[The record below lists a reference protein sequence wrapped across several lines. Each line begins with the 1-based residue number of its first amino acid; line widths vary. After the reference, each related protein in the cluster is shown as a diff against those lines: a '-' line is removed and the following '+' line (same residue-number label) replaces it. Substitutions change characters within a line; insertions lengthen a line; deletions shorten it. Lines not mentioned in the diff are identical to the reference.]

1 MNNTEEY
8 FRKSKGAGIDDDD
21 FTDLGSGTGFYEGTD
36 FAASVPEFEKPKFEE
51 LYKNEPIEYEEPEF
65 DVPEFDVSEID
76 LTPPQQLISE
86 LGLENQNG
94 LGLGG
99 LENPNLTNNSNLS
112 QFTYNNLI
120 QPDYLVFDTEYY
132 LEKNPDL
139 SNFSDPF
146 QHFLYWGAAVGREY
160 RYKIEVDYTTP
171 EQETTENSE
180 GIAQKYDIS
189 RSLINLRWGLA
200 NIEFF
205 VTDDGD
211 FLAFDTDYYL
221 SQNPDVAV
229 AGIDPYLH
237 FSEFGLGEDREHR
250 YGFVDSLWTY
260 YSTSDVDPT
269 QDSLLTNGENTTG
282 FNPDFNPYRT
292 FDSQYYLR
300 ENPDVAAAGV
310 DPYEHYVAFGQIE
323 GRSPNIY
330 HDLFPPS
337 TFSTEDTN
345 IFDSSNNSFA

>member
-36 FAASVPEFEKPKFEE
+36 FAASVPEFELPEFED
-51 LYKNEPIEYEEPEF
+51 LYKNEPIDLEEPEI
-65 DVPEFDVSEID
+65 DIPEFDVSEID

-86 LGLENQNG
+86 FGLENQNG

-160 RYKIEVDYTTP
+160 RYKIEVDYTPP

-211 FLAFDTDYYL
+211 FLAFDTGYYL
-221 SQNPDVAV
+221 SQNPDLWV
-229 AGIDPYLH
+229 AGVDPYEH
-237 FSEFGLGEDREHR
+237 FSQFGLQEDREHR
-250 YGFVDSLWTY
+250 YVFVDDLLSY
-260 YSTSDVDPT
+260 NSTLNANST
-269 QDSLLTNGENTTG
+269 GDSLLNGENTTG

-292 FDSQYYLR
+292 FDTNYYLSQ
-300 ENPDVAAAGV
+300 NPDVAAAGI
-310 DPYEHYVAFGQIE
+310 DPYEHYVSFGQIE
-323 GRSPNIY
+323 GRSPNVY

-337 TFSTEDTN
+337 TFNTDTN
-345 IFDSSNNSFA
+345 IFDSSNSSFT